1 MRYAG
6 SHRLGGRPRRS
17 RILCC
22 MTGVA
27 TSVRSVTEV
36 ASGNRCRGASSGF
49 RKTPSCAARPAGPST
64 SQAPA
69 APPRN
74 RRREIMLK
82 AKGHAEQERVR
93 GVLGTLGGQEVRD
106 GSQAL
111 VLVGPRALE
120 RRLED
125 DERHRAIGQAERG
138 AVHEA
143 ILLSGRRELAA
154 GEVRLLNEPVQPDL
168 FHPGRSYELR
178 VVELPAKDR
187 VPQKV
192 GKEAVPEVQPIPLL
206 ARGQTGRLEV
216 DHRVQG
222 RRAVL
227 ELPLEDGVG
236 KSSADPCDPVVLRY
250 DVLALDL
257 ERPKVA
263 LPSTPTPQSASEG
276 RKSGV

>member
-1 MRYAG
+1 MGYAG

-22 MTGVA
+22 MTGGA

-36 ASGNRCRGASSGF
+36 ASGNRCRGVSSGF

-93 GVLGTLGGQEVRD
+93 GVLGTLGGHEVRD

-120 RRLED
+120 RELED

-143 ILLSGRRELAA
+143 ILLSERRELAA

-187 VPQKV
+187 VPQNV
-192 GKEAVPEVQPIPLL
+192 GKEAVPEVQSRPDRP
-206 ARGQTGRLEV
+206 ARSRPPCSGAPCRP
-216 DHRVQG
+216 
-222 RRAVL
+222 RAGGTSIM
-227 ELPLEDGVG
+227 PAR
-236 KSSADPCDPVVLRY
+236 KRTQSARANCIQACSSDTS
-250 DVLALDL
+250 DL
-257 ERPKVA
+257 S
-263 LPSTPTPQSASEG
+263 LPSIDCAKPRRPPSTGWRPSTSS
-276 RKSGV
+276 

>member
-49 RKTPSCAARPAGPST
+49 RKTPSCAARPAGPSN

-93 GVLGTLGGQEVRD
+93 GVLGTLAGQEVRD
-106 GSQAL
+106 GSMAL

-120 RRLED
+120 RELED

-138 AVHEA
+138 AGHES
-143 ILLSGRRELAA
+143 ILLGELCSRGG
-154 GEVRLLNEPVQPDL
+154 GEVLMV
-168 FHPGRSYELR
+168 RST
-178 VVELPAKDR
+178 
-187 VPQKV
+187 
-192 GKEAVPEVQPIPLL
+192 
-206 ARGQTGRLEV
+206 GQAYWT
-216 DHRVQG
+216 H
-222 RRAVL
+222 A
-227 ELPLEDGVG
+227 
-236 KSSADPCDPVVLRY
+236 
-250 DVLALDL
+250 
-257 ERPKVA
+257 
-263 LPSTPTPQSASEG
+263 
-276 RKSGV
+276 

>member
-74 RRREIMLK
+74 RRRDIMLK
-82 AKGHAEQERVR
+82 AKGHA
-93 GVLGTLGGQEVRD
+93 GQEVRD

-120 RRLED
+120 RELED

-143 ILLSGRRELAA
+143 ILLGELRELAA

-168 FHPGRSYELR
+168 FHPGRNYELR

-206 ARGQTGRLEV
+206 GRGQTGQLEV

-227 ELPLEDGVG
+227 ELALEDGVG
-236 KSSADPCDPVVLRY
+236 KSSGDPCDPVVLRH